1 MLNSW
6 RSSAEHTVGVPSEA
20 GIGTVSVT
28 SGALLTLTLGQAADW
43 VLTGHPPGTR
53 EPSMGLV
60 SIGEFSR
67 LSRLSPKAL
76 RLYDEL
82 GLLRPD
88 HVDAAT
94 GYRWYA
100 DTQLDQA
107 RVVALLRRIG
117 VPLAQIRDI
126 LALDPTSAVER
137 IRAYW
142 AGTETEHA
150 TRRELVGYL
159 VDRLHGKKSAM
170 YEIAVRDIPARSL
183 LSLMRRVHKAELVQA
198 SREFFILRMTRGGV
212 AQVEGIAGAPFTI
225 YYGEVSGDSD
235 GPVEWCWPVPD
246 DQAAEIAA
254 RFPDLTLRTEP
265 AHQEAFVRQETPG
278 AWSSEAEA
286 EAAIEALVTWASEQR
301 REPSGGL
308 RSLLIVD
315 PANTAA
321 GPDTE
326 FALPLG

>member
-1 MLNSW
+1 
-6 RSSAEHTVGVPSEA
+6 
-20 GIGTVSVT
+20 
-28 SGALLTLTLGQAADW
+28 
-43 VLTGHPPGTR
+43 
-53 EPSMGLV
+53 MGMV

-82 GLLRPD
+82 GLLVPD

-117 VPLAQIRDI
+117 VPLAQIRAM
-126 LALDPTSAVER
+126 LALDPASAAEQ
-137 IRAYW
+137 IRDYW
-142 AGTETEHA
+142 AGTEMEHA
-150 TRRELVGYL
+150 AQRELVGYFI
-159 VDRLHGKKSAM
+159 DRLYGKKSAM
-170 YEIAVRDIPARSL
+170 YEVAVRDIPERSL
-183 LSLMRRVHKAELVQA
+183 LSLMRHLHQDEVIPIG
-198 SREFFILRMTRGGV
+198 REFFIHRMARGGV
-212 AQVEGIAGAPFTI
+212 ARVEGIAGAPFTI

-235 GPVEWCWPVPD
+235 GPVEFCWPVPG

-265 AHQEAFVRQETPG
+265 MHQEAFVSQGRPG
-278 AWSSEAEA
+278 MWDNGAEA
-286 EAAIEALVTWASEQR
+286 EVAIEALIAWASER
-301 REPSGGL
+301 RRQPSDV
-308 RSLLIVD
+308 RSVLVFN
-315 PANTAA
+315 PANQAA

-326 FALPLG
+326 LAVALR